1 MKSNNTFLIT
11 ATENKNSVNE
21 IILNNNHTI
30 LQKQLQQAYIELQ
43 NKNDENEK
51 LEKKIL
57 DLETSQSEIMYLDCC
72 LFYKWKVHIIYI

>member
-1 MKSNNTFLIT
+1 MKSNITLLIT
-11 ATENKNSVNE
+11 VNENKNSVNE

-30 LQKQLQQAYIELQ
+30 LQKQLQQLYIELQ

-57 DLETSQSEIMYLDCC
+57 DLETSQSEIM
-72 LFYKWKVHIIYI
+72 

>member
-1 MKSNNTFLIT
+1 MKSNNTLLIT
-11 ATENKNSVNE
+11 VTENKNSVNE

-30 LQKQLQQAYIELQ
+30 LQKQLQQVYIELQ

-57 DLETSQSEIMYLDCC
+57 DLETSQSEIM
-72 LFYKWKVHIIYI
+72 

>member
-1 MKSNNTFLIT
+1 MLIT
-11 ATENKNSVNE
+11 VNENKNSVNE

-30 LQKQLQQAYIELQ
+30 LQKQLQQLYIELQ

-57 DLETSQSEIMYLDCC
+57 DLETSQSEIM
-72 LFYKWKVHIIYI
+72 